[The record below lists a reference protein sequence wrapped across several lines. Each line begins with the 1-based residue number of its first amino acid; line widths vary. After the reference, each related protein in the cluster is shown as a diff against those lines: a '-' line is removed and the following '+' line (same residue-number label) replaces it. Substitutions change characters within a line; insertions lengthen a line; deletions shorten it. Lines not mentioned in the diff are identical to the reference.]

1 MSASSPQHHA
11 ASVASEALKDL
22 AHTVRDTPSAEL
34 FSLTGELLGTTRFLP
49 DVLRKVGV
57 LVLARS
63 EDATLDS
70 ISSGHSART
79 EIEAAARHLIAAS
92 EFIDA
97 AQSRLD
103 HAAQH
108 LSVLAWPLQTT
119 HARQTAQRG
128 LTATAQRSD
137 PAAAQTVRLSDL
149 AAPGERYT
157 SPVQHSSGLT
167 R

>member
-1 MSASSPQHHA
+1 MSDSAPQHHA
-11 ASVASEALKDL
+11 ASVAYEALKDL
-22 AHTVRDTPSAEL
+22 AHTVREAPPAEL
-34 FSLTGELLGTTRFLP
+34 YSLTGELLGITRVLP

-108 LSVLAWPLQTT
+108 LSELAWPPQPT

-128 LTATAQRSD
+128 LAATAQRSD
-137 PAAAQTVRLSDL
+137 LAAAQTVRLSDL
-149 AAPGERYT
+149 AAPSERYT
-157 SPVQHSSGLT
+157 PPAQHGTGLT